1 MQAILASPRGFCAG
15 VDRAI
20 QIVERALE
28 KFGKPVY
35 VRHEIVHN
43 SFVVEDLRKKGAI
56 FVEELEEVP
65 SGSTV
70 IFSAHGVAPAI
81 VAAAQQRSLRI
92 LDATC
97 PLVSKVHYEV
107 QKYAR
112 ENYKIIVIGHNN
124 HPEIIGTMGEAP
136 ESCILVESIQDVQKL
151 TFSSQ
156 DKLAFVTQTTLSVDE
171 TQEIITALKTKFPHI
186 TSPPKEDICYATT
199 NRQHA
204 VKTLSQN
211 VDLFLI
217 IGSNNSSNSK
227 RLVEVARTTGI
238 DAHLINTAQDI
249 NPAWLI
255 GKNNV
260 GISSGASAPETLV
273 KDVVSRL
280 QELGVSTVHEEKVIE
295 ENMTF
300 ALPKDLRN

>member
-1 MQAILASPRGFCAG
+1 MQAILTSPRGFCAG

-20 QIVERALE
+20 QIVERALA
-28 KFGKPVY
+28 KFGKPIY

-43 SFVVEDLRKKGAI
+43 TFVVEDLQKKGAI
-56 FVEELEEVP
+56 FIEQLEEVP

-70 IFSAHGVAPAI
+70 IFSAHGVEPSI
-81 VAAAQQRSLRI
+81 VAMAHQRSLRV

-112 ENYKIIVIGHNN
+112 EGHKIIVIGHKN

-136 ESCILVESIQDVQKL
+136 EACTLVESVADVQTL
-151 TFSSQ
+151 SFSPQ
-156 DKLAFVTQTTLSVDE
+156 DTLAFVTQTTLSVDE
-171 TQEIITALKTKFPHI
+171 TQEIIAALKTKYPCI
-186 TSPPKEDICYATT
+186 ISPPKEDICYATT

-204 VKTLSQN
+204 VKTLSKH

-217 IGSNNSSNSK
+217 IGSKNSSNSK

-238 DAHLINTAQDI
+238 DAHLIDSSHDI
-249 NPAWLI
+249 NPAWLT
-255 GKNNV
+255 GKKTI
-260 GISSGASAPETLV
+260 GISSGASAPEILV
-273 KDVVSRL
+273 KEVVSHL
-280 QELGVSTVHEEKVIE
+280 KTLGVSTIHEEKVIE

-300 ALPKDLRN
+300 ALPKILL